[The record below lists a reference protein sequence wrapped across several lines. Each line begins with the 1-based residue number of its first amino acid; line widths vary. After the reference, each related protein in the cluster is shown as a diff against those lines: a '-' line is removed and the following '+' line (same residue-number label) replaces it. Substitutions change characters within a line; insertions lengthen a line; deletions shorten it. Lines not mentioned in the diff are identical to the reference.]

1 MGPPFPAEGPAAPD
15 LPFSG
20 ANPKLPAL
28 GPHLAPA
35 INGDHRPRRED
46 FHFQMGLLLPHGAA

>member
-1 MGPPFPAEGPAAPD
+1 MGPPFPAEGPAAPG

-20 ANPKLPAL
+20 ANTTLPTP

-35 INGDHRPRRED
+35 INGDHRPLPED
-46 FHFQMGLLLPHGAA
+46 LHLQKGLLLPQEAP